1 MLKFIHGKLSFR
13 TPRLLYHPP
22 PRQTPPDNPFLYDCK
37 GVWYFLMEELPG
49 VPLESVIDHMTNHQL
64 DHIADQLLRLQTE
77 LRRFTS
83 ASIGSVTGGPFNNNF
98 FPWPY
103 KPSSPFASV
112 DEYISYYRVLL
123 SDICTPDYVDELLAR
138 LPRNARVHLV
148 HGDLLPRNILV
159 NGSTITAILDW
170 EFAGFYPDFWE
181 YARMH
186 HRAFGSPGWDYVLA
200 RLFPRPYQEEL
211 VNTVDKIISLM
222 MVNLSIDS

>member
-1 MLKFIHGKLSFR
+1 
-13 TPRLLYHPP
+13 
-22 PRQTPPDNPFLYDCK
+22 
-37 GVWYFLMEELPG
+37 
-49 VPLESVIDHMTNHQL
+49 MTTHQL
-64 DHIADQLLRLQTE
+64 DHVADQLLHLQTE

-103 KPSSPFASV
+103 KPSSPFAS
-112 DEYISYYRVLL
+112 
-123 SDICTPDYVDELLAR
+123 LLAR

-181 YARMH
+181 YVRMH

-200 RLFPRPYQEEL
+200 RLFPGPYQEEL